1 DLDGRDDLAHG
12 PGTRVV
18 SSGSVP
24 AATRS
29 TFGDVER
36 DTRQRAPHLAREVR
50 IVVRDLLE
58 GGPKGADD
66 VEDDVVDLEHAYL
79 HRPVARGDAPHQ
91 ARAGAVQAPS
101 EARTARAARGCGLD
115 GV

>member
-1 DLDGRDDLAHG
+1 
-12 PGTRVV
+12 
-18 SSGSVP
+18 
-24 AATRS
+24 ATRS

-115 GV
+115 GVEHAGRLVELERRKFSSLLMTLGSL